1 MGHGEHSH
9 QQHGHYQ
16 HELAVPPDHRRWAE
30 LVLLCLGVVERRM
43 TARLMRPQMLAR
55 RPVLSGTFLML
66 TATGLPL
73 GLFFL
78 TSLYFQHARGIGAL
92 QTGLIFLPVAAQLIG
107 KVGGR
112 PTAVA
117 GFVLTAAAPLLTQI
131 DATGNAYPIVLAAF
145 VLAAL
150 GIGLLVVTATAA
162 TMADVPPGAA
172 AIIALGLAPAAG
184 RSPASATTTER
195 LGRPERIRSCRSPSC
210 SIQG

>member
-92 QTGLIFLPVAAQLIG
+92 QTGLIC
-107 KVGGR
+107 
-112 PTAVA
+112 
-117 GFVLTAAAPLLTQI
+117 
-131 DATGNAYPIVLAAF
+131 
-145 VLAAL
+145 
-150 GIGLLVVTATAA
+150 
-162 TMADVPPGAA
+162 
-172 AIIALGLAPAAG
+172 